1 VTDISNRNGRLYLDV
16 ERVRRL
22 VDGSRFAALLVM
34 SPENVSYLS
43 ASPHSG
49 PGALPKRPQVVVWPA
64 DGSPVLVAP
73 RARQPHWTGVGER
86 SSLGP
91 DEISPHLH
99 DVRPYD
105 GGGVEMVRVVAD
117 VLTELGVL
125 DASLG
130 VELGY
135 LPLSVSRELAR
146 LLPGVRQEDAGP
158 LLDGLRAIKSPAEV
172 ALLTEVNRATAES
185 LEFVLCEVTPAD
197 TEQQIAARI
206 TTELW
211 ERGAHSFA
219 HVTLAAGPRAT
230 DCYPV
235 PSNRP
240 VEAGQLVRTQWGI
253 RIDGYCSATA
263 RNAVVGRASAQQRD
277 RFARISEVHDAIVDE
292 IRPGVLASDLAAM
305 ARTEYQRVG
314 LDYNWGAVGHSIGL
328 VGYEPPHLRPDVH
341 EPVLAGMMLAINL
354 GYLGDVEAYQIE
366 DLVYVTADGAVNITQ
381 RLPGRSL
388 IESQY

>member
-1 VTDISNRNGRLYLDV
+1 
-16 ERVRRL
+16 
-22 VDGSRFAALLVM
+22 M
-34 SPENVSYLS
+34 
-43 ASPHSG
+43 
-49 PGALPKRPQVVVWPA
+49 
-64 DGSPVLVAP
+64 
-73 RARQPHWTGVGER
+73 
-86 SSLGP
+86 GP

-314 LDYNWGAVGHSIGL
+314 LDYN
-328 VGYEPPHLRPDVH
+328 
-341 EPVLAGMMLAINL
+341 
-354 GYLGDVEAYQIE
+354 
-366 DLVYVTADGAVNITQ
+366 
-381 RLPGRSL
+381 
-388 IESQY
+388 